1 MFDGSLVFAPIN
13 RHRGLSHQFFPGLSH
28 QFFPGLS
35 HQFFPGLSQQFFPGL
50 SHSGTGVPAWKRPE
64 GIDLWTV
71 LA

>member
-1 MFDGSLVFAPIN
+1 
-13 RHRGLSHQFFPGLSH
+13 
-28 QFFPGLS
+28 
-35 HQFFPGLSQQFFPGL
+35 L